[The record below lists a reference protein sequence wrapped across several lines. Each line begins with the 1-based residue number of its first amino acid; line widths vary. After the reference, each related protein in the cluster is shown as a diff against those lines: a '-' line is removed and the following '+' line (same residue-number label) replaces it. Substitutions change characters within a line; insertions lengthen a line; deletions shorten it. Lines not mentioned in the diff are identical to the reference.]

1 MIGSRRIGEL
11 KPIVLVVLDGIS
23 WEYIKAAN
31 TPFLDGLM
39 RGGSAETCMAM
50 VPTVT
55 NVNNASI
62 ITGAFPEEHG
72 ISSNSYYDPETGLE
86 VFMDS
91 MSFLTHP
98 TWLELEANRG
108 GRTLLLTVKDKLL
121 RLLSRGATASYSAER
136 PPWKLVEELGTPPSI
151 YTSEVSVWLLK
162 AARLEMERR
171 RWDLT
176 YISTT
181 DYTPHKYPPVS
192 PEARE
197 YLSMLDEELERL
209 FELDVVLGIVAD
221 HGMNQ
226 KRVNLD
232 PVRLLKDEGIEA
244 RLVAAI
250 RDEHPTHHMNLGGSA
265 YLYLREGLE
274 RAWEVLASAEGVEM
288 ALSRDEAA
296 ERFRLPAD
304 RIGNLLVL
312 AEKEYTLGL
321 NSRSIYED
329 VEVRSHGSLHEV
341 EVPLISSIRMKP
353 EKGGYNKD
361 LLPRLKAAL
370 GIPP

>member
-1 MIGSRRIGEL
+1 MR
-11 KPIVLVVLDGIS
+11 PIVLLVLDGIT
-23 WEYIKAAN
+23 WDYIEAAN
-31 TPFLDGLM
+31 TPFLDSLM
-39 RGGSAETCMAM
+39 RMGSAETCRAM

-72 ISSNSYYDPETGLE
+72 ISSNSYYDPKTGLE

-91 MSFLTHP
+91 SSFLTHP
-98 TWLELEANRG
+98 TFLELEAKGG

-136 PPWKLVEELGTPPSI
+136 PPGRLVEEIGMPPSI
-151 YTSEVSVWLLK
+151 YSSEVSTWLLK

-171 RWDLT
+171 RWDLA

-181 DYTPHKYPPVS
+181 DYIPHKYPPS
-192 PEARE
+192 SQEARE
-197 YLSMLDEELERL
+197 YLSNLDEELGRL

-232 PVRLLKDEGIEA
+232 PVRLLKEDGIEA
-244 RLVAAI
+244 RMVAAI

-265 YLYLREGLE
+265 YLYLEEGLE
-274 RAWEVLASAEGVEM
+274 RAREALASAEGVEEV
-288 ALSRDEAA
+288 LSRDEAA
-296 ERFRLPAD
+296 RRFRLPAE
-304 RIGNLLVL
+304 RIGDLLLL
-312 AEKEYTLGL
+312 ADFEYTLGL

-329 VEVRSHGSLHEV
+329 VEIRSHGSLHEA
-341 EVPLISSIRMKP
+341 EVPLISSLRM
-353 EKGGYNKD
+353 ETEGEAYNKD
-361 LLPRLKAAL
+361 LFPRLKAAIRRP
-370 GIPP
+370 G